1 MCLPGLRAS
10 AHEASAPLWE
20 GAWAAPE
27 GQSRLGQ
34 KIRERDAG
42 WRKKRDERK
51 SGRFGG
57 SLEREGRGQSGKH
70 RHYLTVAFTVKS
82 LLTGQGQESQ
92 ESQQHQVNGL
102 RVQGLALHPR

>member
-1 MCLPGLRAS
+1 MKPVLPCGKEPGQLLKDNPGLGKKS
-10 AHEASAPLWE
+10 EK
-20 GAWAAPE
+20 GM
-27 GQSRLGQ
+27 LG
-34 KIRERDAG
+34 G
-42 WRKKRDERK
+42 GRKKRDERK